1 MKLVFVNTYQHAM
14 AIFDGTFTASS
25 YSLWWVQNDDIFPT
39 NKQVYNL
46 HIRCSSDPYVVHRKL
61 GTFSLYISTMELN
74 ILCCRIRFSLR
85 KVVKEGM
92 DSQLPSSQEVWRKL
106 FQLVYSTLVCTQA
119 PFFCEKNDVI
129 CYFDKKKRPT
139 FFMMPN

>member
-1 MKLVFVNTYQHAM
+1 M

-92 DSQLPSSQEVWRKL
+92 DSQLPSS
-106 FQLVYSTLVCTQA
+106 
-119 PFFCEKNDVI
+119 
-129 CYFDKKKRPT
+129 
-139 FFMMPN
+139 